1 MGFLSIPKP
10 IFDAIN
16 TLAYLLLSLLICNNI
31 LISATGASK
40 TWLARTLVVVFVN
53 FMLMFALPAFGQ
65 NILWITGSANYMWLI
80 LLPLAMLLVLQK
92 AYLAQKPVSRIWI
105 AAACPLAFMAGWS
118 SEGLSA
124 SLALTAAFLAFWSK
138 RTGKGDFRLL
148 AACAICIFI
157 GMIVLWLAPG
167 NFARTLAES
176 GQRAARGVSGYFSP
190 LAVAARLWHSA
201 QYLVQP
207 QVCLIPFLVVAN
219 AALSHGKTIVGRDRL
234 FLSWT
239 FLGTSMCASMSVAPV
254 QLVYAR
260 MFIFSVV
267 PAVIASGI
275 VLNAICSQK
284 LMARVLLCLVL
295 GFSFRAFIHEAKGG
309 LYEFE
314 RTRAQVLEVIEQ
326 QKALGNLDV
335 VTMPDNTQ
343 NRFCA
348 AYGLD
353 DIEEDPLFWTNK
365 SLAKYWGL
373 NSIRAYKPSEAATD
387 VNLVQ
392 SEKQH
397 GALDSSEQKPEAR

>member
-1 MGFLSIPKP
+1 
-10 IFDAIN
+10 
-16 TLAYLLLSLLICNNI
+16 
-31 LISATGASK
+31 
-40 TWLARTLVVVFVN
+40 
-53 FMLMFALPAFGQ
+53 
-65 NILWITGSANYMWLI
+65 
-80 LLPLAMLLVLQK
+80 MLLVLQK

-105 AAACPLAFMAGWS
+105 ASACPLAFMAGWS

-124 SLALTAAFLAFWSK
+124 SLALTGAFLAFWSK

-190 LAVAARLWHSA
+190 LAVAARLGHSA

-207 QVCLIPFLVVAN
+207 QVCLIPLLVVAN

-239 FLGTSMCASMSVAPV
+239 FLGTSMCASMSIAAV

-260 MFIFSVV
+260 IFLFSVV

-284 LMARVLLCLVL
+284 LMARVLLCLAL
-295 GFSFRAFIHEAKGG
+295 GLSFRAFTHEAKGG

-314 RTRAQVLEVIEQ
+314 RMRAQVMEVIDQ
-326 QKALGNLDV
+326 QKAQGNLDV